1 MFLWGEFSS
10 INIKLEGYVMTAAQ
24 RKSSFPSDF
33 LWGGATAA
41 NQLEGAYLEG
51 GKGLTTVDLLPTGP
65 DRMKIAMGALN
76 SFEPNPDHFYP
87 SHEAIDFYHRYKEDI
102 ALFAE
107 MGFKC
112 FRMSIAWS
120 RIFPNGDEATPNE
133 AGLQFYDDVFDEL
146 LKYNIEPVVT
156 ICHFDIPVHLVK
168 TYGGWKNR
176 VMVELYEKYATTLFK
191 RYKNKVKYWMTF
203 NEINMLLHLPFIG
216 AGMVFAE
223 GEDKNK
229 VLYQA
234 AHHELVASALAVKA
248 CHEIIPEAKI
258 GCMLA
263 AGAVYPYSSNPD
275 DVWRAMELD
284 RENFFF
290 IDVQSKG
297 YYPGYT
303 KRFFR
308 DHGIEIKMEAQD
320 EQLLRDNTV
329 DYIGFSYYSSR
340 CISTDPE
347 ILSQMTEGN
356 AFPSVENPY
365 LKASEWGWPIDPKGL
380 RITCNQLYDRYN
392 KPLFIVE
399 NGLGAVDTLE
409 GEEIHDQYR
418 IDYLRGHFA
427 EMAEALEDGVEI
439 LGYTS
444 WGPIDLVSAGTGEM
458 KKRYGYIYVDRENDG
473 TGSLRRIKKD
483 SFHFYKKVIESN
495 GSEFT
500 PTASD
505 LSH

>member
-1 MFLWGEFSS
+1 MY
-10 INIKLEGYVMTAAQ
+10 KQMKA
-24 RKSSFPSDF
+24 FPDNF

-51 GKGLTTVDLLPTGP
+51 GKGLTTVDLIPIGANRFP
-65 DRMKIAMGALN
+65 IALGNLD
-76 SFEPNPDHFYP
+76 SFEPKEGEFYP

-112 FRMSIAWS
+112 LRLSVAWA
-120 RIFPNGDEATPNE
+120 RIFPNGDDSEPNE

-156 ICHFDIPVHLVK
+156 ICHFDVPVNLVK

-176 VMVELYEKYATTLFK
+176 KMVGLFETYAKTLFN

-216 AGMVFAE
+216 AGIVLEE
-223 GEDKNK
+223 GEDKNQ

-248 CHEIIPEAKI
+248 CHEIIPGAQI

-263 AGAVYPYSSNPD
+263 AGTVYPYSSHPE
-275 DVWRAMELD
+275 DVWKAMDKD
-284 RENFFF
+284 RESFFF

-297 YYPGYT
+297 EYPGYT

-308 DHGIEIKMEAQD
+308 ENNIRIEMEPEDVDILKQH
-320 EQLLRDNTV
+320 TV
-329 DYIGFSYYSSR
+329 DYIGFSYYASR
-340 CISTDPE
+340 CTSADPE
-347 ILSQMTEGN
+347 VLKNSTEGN
-356 AFPSVENPY
+356 VFGSVKNPY
-365 LKASEWGWPIDPKGL
+365 LQASEWGWTIDPKGL
-380 RITCNQLYDRYN
+380 RITCNQLHDRYG

-399 NGLGAVDTLE
+399 NGLGATDVLLDNDTVE
-409 GEEIHDQYR
+409 DDYR
-418 IDYLRGHFA
+418 IEYLNSHFA
-427 EMAEALEDGVEI
+427 EMAEAIQDGVELI
-439 LGYTS
+439 GYTS

-458 KKRYGYIYVDRENDG
+458 KKRYGYIYVDRNNDG
-473 TGSLRRIKKD
+473 SGTLRRVRKK
-483 SFHFYKKVIESN
+483 SFHWYKDVIASN
-495 GSEFT
+495 GAQYF
-500 PTASD
+500 
-505 LSH
+505 